1 VELLVNLLL
10 EQPLAV
16 VIVGVIFGL
25 VAGIAWSSS
34 GRKEWLIGLGT
45 VVVLTIAGL
54 IVEQLVVTDREAIEA
69 TLAAIARDV
78 QSNNLRAVLSHV
90 SANNAELQRKAEAE
104 MPNYRFDE
112 CRVTKI
118 HQLDIDA
125 SAEPRSALVEFIV
138 VASGS
143 FQHGGMELTDRG
155 VPRRVLLQL
164 VREQDGAWR
173 VQDYAHSSPLE
184 NLDAD
189 SLTGGP
195 AP

>member
-1 VELLVNLLL
+1 MNLVL

-16 VIVGVIFGL
+16 VIVGVICGL

-34 GRKEWLIGLGT
+34 GRKEWLIGLGL
-45 VVVLTIAGL
+45 VVVLTIVGL

-69 TLAAIARDV
+69 TLAEIARDV
-78 QSNNLRAVLSHV
+78 QSNNLPAVLRHV
-90 SANNAELQRKAEAE
+90 SSNNAELQRKAEAE

-118 HQLDIDA
+118 HQLDIDT
-125 SAEPRSALVEFIV
+125 SVEPRSALVEFNV

-143 FQHGGMELTDRG
+143 FQQGGIELPDRG
-155 VPRRVLLQL
+155 VPRRVLLQM
-164 VREQDGAWR
+164 VREGDGKWR
-173 VQDYAHSSPLE
+173 VQGYAHSSPLE

-195 AP
+195 PP